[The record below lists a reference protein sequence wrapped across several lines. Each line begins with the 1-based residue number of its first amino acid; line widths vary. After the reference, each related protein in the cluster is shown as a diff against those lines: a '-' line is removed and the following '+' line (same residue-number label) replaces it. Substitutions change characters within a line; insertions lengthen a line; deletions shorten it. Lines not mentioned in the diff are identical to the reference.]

1 MKTNLFRP
9 FVFSL
14 AALLGGEVLARPNYA
29 AGEILVKFKER
40 VSSSRQSLAMSKR
53 GHSSLRSLG
62 GASRRTSRVKLDSTD
77 SVEDAL
83 ASYRNDPDVEYA
95 EPNYILKLT
104 ALPNDPRFS
113 AQWGLRNTGQTVS
126 ASGIQGT
133 IENPATGTSG
143 SDMDLESAWNLVTD
157 CSSVN
162 VAVIDS
168 GVQYAHEDL
177 AASMWTDVGFPNH
190 GYDTVGSNS
199 MDPIDLNGHGT
210 HVASIIGAV
219 GGNGIGGTG
228 VCQKA
233 SLMAV
238 RAADASGSLT
248 VSDVV
253 EAIDWSIAHGAKVMN
268 MSFATGSKSTSLED
282 AIRDAST
289 AGVVVIV
296 AAGNEGVDNDLEAAS
311 YPCNYTLPNLVCV
324 GALNPEYKLAD
335 FSNYGGTSVDVAAPG
350 ANITSGWNG
359 EVQNFTFSVGSWT
372 LGTGWNMRNLA
383 TTDGSTVAVLSNP
396 TNWLTTPSATYA
408 NNLDSSA
415 WKNFNFS
422 ALSAASDLRLSM
434 VVEVQLGSGDT
445 MSVVRS
451 TTAGNSDP
459 IPSGTSMIDFDSSD
473 GDFADVL
480 SASMTSFRN
489 SNLTIGFRLQSNSSG
504 SGKGAGIYDFSLE
517 RLTLSTSAY
526 RVEHG
531 TSMAAPHVTGVAAM
545 LLAYNPG
552 YTMSDVVEALKN
564 GGEKIGALSGKT
576 TTGRAANAMGSLAY
590 IRAPQGVSAAVSE

>member
-1 MKTNLFRP
+1 
-9 FVFSL
+9 
-14 AALLGGEVLARPNYA
+14 
-29 AGEILVKFKER
+29 
-40 VSSSRQSLAMSKR
+40 
-53 GHSSLRSLG
+53 
-62 GASRRTSRVKLDSTD
+62 
-77 SVEDAL
+77 
-83 ASYRNDPDVEYA
+83 
-95 EPNYILKLT
+95 
-104 ALPNDPRFS
+104 
-113 AQWGLRNTGQTVS
+113 
-126 ASGIQGT
+126 
-133 IENPATGTSG
+133 
-143 SDMDLESAWNLVTD
+143 
-157 CSSVN
+157 
-162 VAVIDS
+162 
-168 GVQYAHEDL
+168 
-177 AASMWTDVGFPNH
+177 
-190 GYDTVGSNS
+190 
-199 MDPIDLNGHGT
+199 
-210 HVASIIGAV
+210 
-219 GGNGIGGTG
+219 
-228 VCQKA
+228 
-233 SLMAV
+233 
-238 RAADASGSLT
+238 
-248 VSDVV
+248 
-253 EAIDWSIAHGAKVMN
+253 
-268 MSFATGSKSTSLED
+268 
-282 AIRDAST
+282 
-289 AGVVVIV
+289 
-296 AAGNEGVDNDLEAAS
+296 
-311 YPCNYTLPNLVCV
+311 
-324 GALNPEYKLAD
+324 
-335 FSNYGGTSVDVAAPG
+335 
-350 ANITSGWNG
+350 
-359 EVQNFTFSVGSWT
+359 VQNFTFSVGSWT